1 MPSHYGHST
10 TDTKKKVLKNKPPAR
25 KPPAK
30 KTSMSYKQLADQLK
44 RMSVKSR
51 PVRPVRA
58 LRPTLI
64 KPRGAVPKS
73 AMSKKKK

>member
-1 MPSHYGHST
+1 MPTHYG
-10 TDTKKKVLKNKPPAR
+10 KKVLKNKPPA

-30 KTSMSYKQLADQLK
+30 KRSLTYKELQEQFK
-44 RMSVKSR
+44 RMSAKNK

-64 KPRGAVPKS
+64 KPRGAVPKP

>member
-1 MPSHYGHST
+1 MPTHYG
-10 TDTKKKVLKNKPPAR
+10 KKVLKNKPPA

-30 KTSMSYKQLADQLK
+30 KTSLTYKQVQEQFK
-44 RMSVKSR
+44 KMSAKNK
-51 PVRPVRA
+51 PVRPVR
-58 LRPTLI
+58 LLKPLNI